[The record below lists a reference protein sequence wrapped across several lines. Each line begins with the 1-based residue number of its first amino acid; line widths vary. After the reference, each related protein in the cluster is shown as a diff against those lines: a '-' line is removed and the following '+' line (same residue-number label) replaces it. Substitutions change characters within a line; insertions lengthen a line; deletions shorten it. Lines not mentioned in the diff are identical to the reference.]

1 MKKKKKGQLCVYIF
15 ITLTAIGIPRRRVP
29 SPRLC
34 TKKFSRVE
42 LLVQLS
48 SIAVYLLRSEDGSWG
63 NAIKVLAAPIFEYHL
78 H

>member
-15 ITLTAIGIPRRRVP
+15 ITLTAIGIPRRRVS

-48 SIAVYLLRSEDGSWG
+48 SIAVYYDGSWG